1 MKTFMDALSWV
12 NVHYLLEGF
21 AVTLEVSIVAIVVS
35 FILGIILGIIRYVNV
50 KWLSAIVGFVIDIIR
65 NLPLMLILF
74 FVYFGLPELGIRL
87 NAISAT
93 MIAMSIFEAAMI
105 AEIVRSG
112 IKAVPTGQMEAARS
126 NGLTYQQAM
135 LNVILPQAL
144 RKMIPPIVSQF
155 ISLIKDTSLATIILL
170 PEVTFNAQLIY
181 GQNVNYMIPMYVAL
195 AVLYFVVNYL
205 LSIASRMLAKRLAI

>member
-1 MKTFMDALSWV
+1 MNTFAQALSWI
-12 NVHYLLEGF
+12 NVRYLLEGF
-21 AVTLEVSIVAIVVS
+21 MVTLEVSAASIVIS
-35 FILGIILGIIRYVNV
+35 FILGTILGIIRYVKI
-50 KWLSAIVGFVIDIIR
+50 KWVSAIVGFIVDIIGF
-65 NLPLMLILF
+65 LPLLLLLF
-74 FVYFGLPELGIRL
+74 FVYFGLPEMGVRL

-93 MIAMSIFEAAMI
+93 IIALSIFEAAMI

-112 IKAVPTGQMEAARS
+112 INAVSKGQMEAARA
-126 NGLTYQQAM
+126 NGMTYTQAM
-135 LNVILPQAL
+135 VHIILPQAL

-205 LSIASRMLAKRLAI
+205 LSLASRMLAKRLAI

>member
-1 MKTFMDALSWV
+1 MNTFAQALSWI
-12 NVHYLLEGF
+12 NVRYLLEGF
-21 AVTLEVSIVAIVVS
+21 MVTLEVSAASIVIS
-35 FILGIILGIIRYVNV
+35 FILGTILGIIRYVKI
-50 KWLSAIVGFVIDIIR
+50 KWVSAIVGFIIDIIR
-65 NLPLMLILF
+65 NLPLLLLLF
-74 FVYFGLPELGIRL
+74 FVYFGLPEMGVRL

-93 MIAMSIFEAAMI
+93 IIALSIFEAAMI

-112 IKAVPTGQMEAARS
+112 INAVSKGQMEAARA
-126 NGLTYQQAM
+126 NGMTYTQAM
-135 LNVILPQAL
+135 VHIILPQAL

-205 LSIASRMLAKRLAI
+205 LSLASRMLAKRLAI

>member
-1 MKTFMDALSWV
+1 MNSFADALSWI

-21 AVTLEVSIVAIVVS
+21 MVTLEVSVVSIVVS
-35 FILGIILGIIRYVNV
+35 FILGTILGIIRYVNIKV
-50 KWLSAIVGFVIDIIR
+50 VSPVVGFVIDIIR
-65 NLPLMLILF
+65 NLPLILMLF
-74 FVYFGLPELGIRL
+74 FVYFGLPEMGIRL
-87 NAISAT
+87 NAVSAT
-93 MIAMSIFEAAMI
+93 IIALSIFEAAMI

-112 IKAVPTGQMEAARS
+112 IKAVPKGQMEAARS
-126 NGLTYQQAM
+126 NGMTYRQAM
-135 LNVILPQAL
+135 TNIILPQAL

-205 LSIASRMLAKRLAI
+205 LSVASRILAKRLAI

>member
-1 MKTFMDALSWV
+1 MNTFAQALSWI
-12 NVHYLLEGF
+12 NVRYLLEGF
-21 AVTLEVSIVAIVVS
+21 MVTLEVSAASIVIS
-35 FILGIILGIIRYVNV
+35 FILGTLLGIIRYVQV
-50 KWLSAIVGFVIDIIR
+50 KWLSPIVGFIIDIIR
-65 NLPLMLILF
+65 NLPLLLLLF
-74 FVYFGLPELGIRL
+74 FVYFGLPEMGVRL

-93 MIAMSIFEAAMI
+93 IIALSIFEAAMI

-112 IKAVPTGQMEAARS
+112 INAVSKGQMEAARA
-126 NGLTYQQAM
+126 NGMTYTQAM
-135 LNVILPQAL
+135 VHVILPQAL

-205 LSIASRMLAKRLAI
+205 LSLASRLLAKRLAI

>member
-1 MKTFMDALSWV
+1 MSNFAQALSWI
-12 NVHYLLEGF
+12 NVRYLLEGF
-21 AVTLEVSIVAIVVS
+21 MVTLEVSAASIVIS
-35 FILGIILGIIRYVNV
+35 FILGTLLGIIRYVKI
-50 KWLSAIVGFVIDIIR
+50 KWLSAIVGFIIDIIR
-65 NLPLMLILF
+65 NLPLLLLLF
-74 FVYFGLPELGIRL
+74 FVYFGLPEIGVRL

-93 MIAMSIFEAAMI
+93 IIALSIFEAAMI

-112 IKAVPTGQMEAARS
+112 INAVSKGQMEAARA
-126 NGLTYQQAM
+126 NGMTYIQAM
-135 LNVILPQAL
+135 QHIILPQAL

-181 GQNVNYMIPMYVAL
+181 GQNVNYMIPMYVSL

-205 LSIASRMLAKRLAI
+205 LSLASRKLAKRLAI

>member
-1 MKTFMDALSWV
+1 MNSFAQALSWI
-12 NVHYLLEGF
+12 NVRYLLEGF
-21 AVTLEVSIVAIVVS
+21 MVTLEVSAASIVIS
-35 FILGIILGIIRYVNV
+35 FILGTILGIIRYVKI
-50 KWLSAIVGFVIDIIR
+50 KWVSAIVGFIIDIIR
-65 NLPLMLILF
+65 NLPLLLLLF
-74 FVYFGLPELGIRL
+74 FVYFGLPEMGVRL

-93 MIAMSIFEAAMI
+93 IIALSIFEAAMI

-112 IKAVPTGQMEAARS
+112 INAVSKGQMEAARA
-126 NGLTYQQAM
+126 NGMTYSQAM
-135 LNVILPQAL
+135 VHIILPQAL

-205 LSIASRMLAKRLAI
+205 LSLASRMLAKRLAI

>member
-1 MKTFMDALSWV
+1 MNTFAQALSWI
-12 NVHYLLEGF
+12 NVRYLLEGF
-21 AVTLEVSIVAIVVS
+21 MVTLEVSAASIVIS
-35 FILGIILGIIRYVNV
+35 FILGTILGIIRYVKI
-50 KWLSAIVGFVIDIIR
+50 KWVSAIVGFIIDIIR
-65 NLPLMLILF
+65 NLPLLLLLF
-74 FVYFGLPELGIRL
+74 FVYFGLPEMGVRL
-87 NAISAT
+87 NAVSAT
-93 MIAMSIFEAAMI
+93 IIALSIFEAAMI

-112 IKAVPTGQMEAARS
+112 INAVSKGQMEAARA
-126 NGLTYQQAM
+126 NGMTYTQAM
-135 LNVILPQAL
+135 VHIILPQAL

-205 LSIASRMLAKRLAI
+205 LSLASRMLAKRLAI

>member
-1 MKTFMDALSWV
+1 M
-12 NVHYLLEGF
+12 
-21 AVTLEVSIVAIVVS
+21 VTLEVSAASIVIS
-35 FILGIILGIIRYVNV
+35 FILGTILGIIRYVKI
-50 KWLSAIVGFVIDIIR
+50 KWVSAIVGFIIDIIR
-65 NLPLMLILF
+65 NLPLLLLLF
-74 FVYFGLPELGIRL
+74 FVYFGLPEMGVRL

-93 MIAMSIFEAAMI
+93 IIALSIFEAAMI

-112 IKAVPTGQMEAARS
+112 INAVSKGQMEAARA
-126 NGLTYQQAM
+126 NGMTYTQAM
-135 LNVILPQAL
+135 VHIILPQAL

-205 LSIASRMLAKRLAI
+205 LSLASRMLAKRLAI